1 MFNNDSPLLNIP
13 AKLQKR
19 QAIFLDGIRQHAQ
32 IAIYAYTRLCK
43 SLSELS
49 VAHTSNPKNQ
59 QDFTHIFLDA
69 WSCVEAA
76 DRFRQLWQLQPAAD
90 TIPAEFSPEIIN
102 GKLQSIREIRNVSS
116 HIAQKID
123 QIASLNASVS
133 GLIRWVM
140 MHGKEPPVIRTYFM
154 RPGIIHGELSAK
166 FLVPSGKVL
175 FTHDVGHVVLNA
187 GAHEGNLSE
196 AYSIVCSVVN
206 FAEEYLSSQFV
217 GDLFEPRLPTNIL
230 SSAQLQI

>member
-43 SLSELS
+43 YLSELS
-49 VAHTSNPKNQ
+49 IAHTSNPKNQ

-69 WSCVEAA
+69 WSCVEAT
-76 DRFRQLWQLQPAAD
+76 DRFRQLWQLQPSAD

-102 GKLQSIREIRNVSS
+102 NKLQSIREIRNVSS

-140 MHGKEPPVIRTYFM
+140 MHGKEPSVIRTYFM
-154 RPGIIHGELSAK
+154 RPGIIHGELPVK
-166 FLVPSGKVL
+166 FLLPSGKVL

-196 AYSIVCSVVN
+196 AY
-206 FAEEYLSSQFV
+206 
-217 GDLFEPRLPTNIL
+217 
-230 SSAQLQI
+230 